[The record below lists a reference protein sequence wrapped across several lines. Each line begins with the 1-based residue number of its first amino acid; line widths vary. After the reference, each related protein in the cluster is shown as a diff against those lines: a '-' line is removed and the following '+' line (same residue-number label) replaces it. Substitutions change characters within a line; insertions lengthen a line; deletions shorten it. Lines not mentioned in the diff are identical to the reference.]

1 LKLAIAFSL
10 FRTHRSL
17 PRIPRDD
24 AMHGRSQSL
33 MPNRIAR
40 VVASTSAVRATASF
54 FLHERAC

>member
-1 LKLAIAFSL
+1 
-10 FRTHRSL
+10 
-17 PRIPRDD
+17 
-24 AMHGRSQSL
+24 